1 MSAQSDSTAFNRRS
15 STPSRRAWEETEG
28 KPQTSAS
35 QSDLNKNV
43 TDKNKPA
50 SPKRTAS
57 EGQKTLTS
65 MESNGSAEVRLKS
78 VEVGVEENANIRT
91 SKNEI
96 SQKDNVTNGFPDV
109 NVKNGKQFDLKD
121 PEALK
126 GDHICED
133 SCCGDWTL
141 FTRVFKSKRFESE
154 KLEGLYQRYVF
165 RLNQKFMSW
174 LIGLL
179 LILTFILIGLQFG
192 MENKMPAKTNAEGI
206 TLCIFAVAYILLA
219 LIVNR
224 SGSSQSHL
232 NWVSYILLAIF
243 CGFVLAA
250 VVCPPWQYANP
261 SHIKSLYS
269 PSDGVWLTAF
279 FVYMTYTMLPV
290 RMRIAVFGGCLL
302 PAIHLISSAAMNNSD
317 TNLTRLLVG
326 NLFIFICANITGV
339 FTKYPTEISQRRAFL
354 ETRRCIES
362 RLTIMKE
369 NQNQER
375 LLLSVLP
382 RHVAMEMKAHIEN
395 DRMAETMQF
404 RKIFIQ
410 RHENVRFV
418 PVQSESQ

>member
-15 STPSRRAWEETEG
+15 STPSRRAWEETEE
-28 KPQTSAS
+28 KPQISAS

-65 MESNGSAEVRLKS
+65 MESNGSAEVRLRS

-96 SQKDNVTNGFPDV
+96 SQKDGIQKDNVTNGFPDV

-232 NWVSYILLAIF
+232 NWVSYILLAIS

-250 VVCPPWQYANP
+250 VVCPPWQFADP

-302 PAIHLISSAAMNNSD
+302 PAIHLISSAAMNSRD
-317 TNLTRLLVG
+317 TNLTRLVSIFFVFIIF
-326 NLFIFICANITGV
+326 LFYLYVVTMC
-339 FTKYPTEISQRRAFL
+339 
-354 ETRRCIES
+354 RCVS
-362 RLTIMKE
+362 
-369 NQNQER
+369 
-375 LLLSVLP
+375 
-382 RHVAMEMKAHIEN
+382 
-395 DRMAETMQF
+395 
-404 RKIFIQ
+404 
-410 RHENVRFV
+410 
-418 PVQSESQ
+418 

>member
-1 MSAQSDSTAFNRRS
+1 MSAQSDSIAFNRRS
-15 STPSRRAWEETEG
+15 STPSRRAWEEETEG
-28 KPQTSAS
+28 KPQISAS

-43 TDKNKPA
+43 TDRNKPA

-65 MESNGSAEVRLKS
+65 MESNGSAEVRLRS

-109 NVKNGKQFDLKD
+109 NVKNGKQFGLRD

-126 GDHICED
+126 GEHICED

-232 NWVSYILLAIF
+232 NWVSYILLAIS

-250 VVCPPWQYANP
+250 VVCPPWEFADP
-261 SHIKSLYS
+261 SQDRKS
-269 PSDGVWLTAF
+269 V
-279 FVYMTYTMLPV
+279 V
-290 RMRIAVFGGCLL
+290 
-302 PAIHLISSAAMNNSD
+302 
-317 TNLTRLLVG
+317 
-326 NLFIFICANITGV
+326 
-339 FTKYPTEISQRRAFL
+339 
-354 ETRRCIES
+354 
-362 RLTIMKE
+362 
-369 NQNQER
+369 
-375 LLLSVLP
+375 
-382 RHVAMEMKAHIEN
+382 
-395 DRMAETMQF
+395 
-404 RKIFIQ
+404 
-410 RHENVRFV
+410 
-418 PVQSESQ
+418 

>member
-1 MSAQSDSTAFNRRS
+1 MSVQSDSAAFNRRS

-43 TDKNKPA
+43 TDKNLPT

-65 MESNGSAEVRLKS
+65 MESNGSTEVRLRS

-91 SKNEI
+91 SKNDI
-96 SQKDNVTNGFPDV
+96 AQKDNVTNGFPDV
-109 NVKNGKQFDLKD
+109 NVKNGKQFGLKD

-133 SCCGDWTL
+133 SCCGVDWTL

-192 MENKMPAKTNAEGI
+192 MENDMPANAEGI

-232 NWVSYILLAIF
+232 NWVSYILLAIS

-250 VVCPPWQYANP
+250 VVCPPWQIADP
-261 SHIKSLYS
+261 SHIKNLYS
-269 PSDGVWLTAF
+269 PLDGVWLTTF

-302 PAIHLISSAAMNNSD
+302 PAIHLISSAAMNNKD
-317 TNLTRLLVG
+317 VNLTRLVSMFLY
-326 NLFIFICANITGV
+326 FC
-339 FTKYPTEISQRRAFL
+339 FT
-354 ETRRCIES
+354 
-362 RLTIMKE
+362 
-369 NQNQER
+369 
-375 LLLSVLP
+375 
-382 RHVAMEMKAHIEN
+382 
-395 DRMAETMQF
+395 
-404 RKIFIQ
+404 
-410 RHENVRFV
+410 
-418 PVQSESQ
+418 